1 MSDQKHFGMDIDMKM
16 SLGNM
21 ITIGVLLATII
32 AGWSTFQADLTSA
45 KAEIGKNAIRIER
58 LETQSGDMKDRL
70 TRIEVTLQNMS
81 IQIDRAVRFLERSPR
96 EADPTQSP

>member
-32 AGWSTFQADLTSA
+32 AGWSTFQADLQAA
-45 KAEIGKNAIRIER
+45 KIEIGKNATRIER

-81 IQIDRAVRFLERSPR
+81 IQIDRAVRFLERSPS
-96 EADPTQSP
+96 EPGSAKLP